1 MRLVFKPNYC
11 LVYRVIIPGS
21 TTVERK
27 LKFRAENVRMAR
39 EHVERQCKKNSA
51 LWITEMGYGT
61 EKGTI
66 KPIGLYVIYHRK
78 IKLH

>member
-1 MRLVFKPNYC
+1 MQFISESNYC

-21 TTVERK
+21 TTVEKK
-27 LKFRAENVRMAR
+27 LKFRAENVKMAR

-51 LWITEMGYGT
+51 LWITEMGYGA
-61 EKGTI
+61 EKGKI
-66 KPIGLYVIYHRK
+66 KPVGLYVTCHRK